1 MHKAAP
7 CSMSE
12 ILCNRHHLENY
23 VILYVAVLYS
33 SLFLRKKRIWKK
45 KKKKK
50 RHAGEWFQ
58 CWTETLKGKQGCER
72 LAFIFHG
79 VIHQTLSFSGFA
91 KIFTEF
97 KELVWAMFVFIKLPA
112 TKQIDVCRK
121 SSFKSI
127 IAFLKFILLRLLS
140 RGLRRCFFFFFFFYD
155 TLIAG

>member
-12 ILCNRHHLENY
+12 ILCNRRHLENY

-45 KKKKK
+45 K
-50 RHAGEWFQ
+50 RHAGDWFQ

-72 LAFIFHG
+72 LSFIFHG
-79 VIHQTLSFSGFA
+79 VIHQTLSFSGFD

-97 KELVWAMFVFIKLPA
+97 KESVWAMFVFIKLPA
-112 TKQIDVCRK
+112 TKQIDVSRK

-127 IAFLKFILLRLLS
+127 IAFLKYILLRLLS
-140 RGLRRCFFFFFFFYD
+140 RGLRRCFFFSFF
-155 TLIAG
+155 LSL